1 LTEIPTA
8 SPSSTRT
15 TAVVV
20 VIVAFI
26 AGLFAGAAGDRFY
39 LFRTHRLFPGRH
51 MMDFAAHRIVDR
63 LDRELHLTPQ
73 QKTQVQ
79 QIIDRHR
86 VRIDAVMSGVR
97 PQVRQELDATNAEIE
112 KILTPDQRTQFG
124 KMRMRMPGRR
134 GMGPP
139 PPPPPQ

>member
-1 LTEIPTA
+1 LTAIPTA

-26 AGLFAGAAGDRFY
+26 AGLFVGAAGDRLY
-39 LFRTHRLFPGRH
+39 LFRAHRLFPGHH
-51 MMDFAAHRIVDR
+51 MADFAAHRIVDR

-86 VRIDAVMSGVR
+86 VRIDAVMGAVR
-97 PQVRQELDATNAEIE
+97 PQVRQELDVTNAEIE
-112 KILTPDQRTQFG
+112 KILTPDQRTQFA
-124 KMRMRMPGRR
+124 KMRMRMPGGRR

-139 PPPPPQ
+139 PPP